1 MKTRIA
7 KSFGGELPTKTI
19 LVNPTALD
27 SLSDNRSLR
36 LALEYA
42 DDLYAGK
49 PLADYLWFSK
59 SPKVNLIPRM
69 LNPETKGWLEQINLY
84 ELRGSART

>member
-1 MKTRIA
+1 MPTRSVLI
-7 KSFGGELPTKTI
+7 
-19 LVNPTALD
+19 NPTAED
-27 SLSDNRSLR
+27 SLSDSRALR

-49 PLADYLWFSK
+49 PLANYMWFSK

-69 LNPETKGWLEQINLY
+69 LNPEDKSWLESVNLY
-84 ELRGSART
+84 DFREVTPT